1 MGLSYGVG
9 YICAISGNREDLEKV
24 PAAAQK
30 IYEDKQ
36 AWCKAL
42 SRAERSSYGTFETS
56 WCEDYTKAIKS
67 AAESALS
74 GDSLPAFVF
83 TAVED
88 DSSHGIMDEVMKAL
102 DEALPGLVIVLCAEY
117 ERKKCIFIS
126 PPGESSLNLNE
137 LDLFEG
143 RNDWKHAAKLFRGC
157 QALTCLRLP
166 WGKTLSIGPRTF
178 QGCTNL
184 TALILPKEVTKID
197 ETAFEGCPNLTIYAP
212 SKSFA
217 REFAKEHSIRSRVYK
232 A

>member
-56 WCEDYTKAIKS
+56 WCEDYTNAIKS

-83 TAVED
+83 TAAED

-117 ERKKCIFIS
+117 GRKNV
-126 PPGESSLNLNE
+126 SLS
-137 LDLFEG
+137 
-143 RNDWKHAAKLFRGC
+143 RRPAK
-157 QALTCLRLP
+157 
-166 WGKTLSIGPRTF
+166 
-178 QGCTNL
+178 
-184 TALILPKEVTKID
+184 
-197 ETAFEGCPNLTIYAP
+197 AP
-212 SKSFA
+212 
-217 REFAKEHSIRSRVYK
+217 
-232 A
+232 